1 MVWWALRPIEED
13 TNMRK
18 PTIAGLALAAALT
31 AFAAQS
37 QAQAQSAAPGP
48 AVEPVS
54 LKHQKSQKLARDV
67 HQQPSQAAPT
77 GTTQFRIPAHPVVRD
92 CVHVFFPQCGR
103 GYDGL
108 NDGTWGRY

>member
-1 MVWWALRPIEED
+1 LPPIEED

-18 PTIAGLALAAALT
+18 SIIAGLTLAAV
-31 AFAAQS
+31 FAGPS
-37 QAQAQSAAPGP
+37 QAQNPAQGDPAQGP
-48 AVEPVS
+48 AAELVS
-54 LKHQKSQKLARDV
+54 LKHQTSHKPVREVRK
-67 HQQPSQAAPT
+67 QPSQTAET
-77 GTTQFRIPAHPVVRD
+77 GTTQFRIPAHPAVRD